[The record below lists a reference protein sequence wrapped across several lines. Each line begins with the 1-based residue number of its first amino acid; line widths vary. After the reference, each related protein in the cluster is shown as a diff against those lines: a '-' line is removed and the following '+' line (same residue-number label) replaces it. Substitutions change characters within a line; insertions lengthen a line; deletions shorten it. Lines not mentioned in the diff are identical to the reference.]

1 MRHVLIIDSNVAAN
15 WRLREDANPSE
26 VQETI
31 RDAMRSGDV
40 IDVPVQTAD
49 DPPKDVMLTVNGGTV
64 TTVTIVEVPL

>member
-1 MRHVLIIDSNVAAN
+1 MPHVLMIDSTLAAN
-15 WRLREDANPSE
+15 WRLRPGSDPAE
-26 VQETI
+26 VQEAI

-49 DPPKDVMLTVNGGTV
+49 DPPKEVMLTVNGGTV